1 MTIDGNEYLKRA
13 KCDLPKEKCCVVTCQ
28 RSTSVA
34 PPPVTGGKDQKPSKF
49 CASHLNHEATGVSEP
64 VDVPP
69 EFHSGTEGVGLL
81 PEDQQTLQGCTKKEN
96 ILLFYETT
104 AGMLALI
111 HPCGIVVSMTEM
123 FTCESQTQVF
133 LFLLKTFCITV
144 NTIED
149 FERLKYMGYDR
160 ACGLVPFLNNQA
172 KNGSAGGNCS

>member
-1 MTIDGNEYLKRA
+1 MF
-13 KCDLPKEKCCVVTCQ
+13 
-28 RSTSVA
+28 

-133 LFLLKTFCITV
+133 LFLLKTFCIKY
-144 NTIED
+144 NRR
-149 FERLKYMGYDR
+149 FLKTEVY
-160 ACGLVPFLNNQA
+160 GL
-172 KNGSAGGNCS
+172 